1 MLGTHIPLIL
11 LQPQCQLYQRT
22 RSLAFT
28 LSEQL
33 SQIFW
38 VEKTYHKSNLATMT
52 DKHLLLQSYDI
63 QLVEGNTPI
72 DTTVYLKPVY
82 YNYTH
87 GYRMGLTMNKELVL
101 SIKVN
106 TIPIMNVHSSS
117 CLISQSSCSIAQ
129 MIMYERTNEQQEIH
143 SLLLETKSA
152 LNVAKHKL
160 KITQVQTL
168 H

>member
-1 MLGTHIPLIL
+1 M
-11 LQPQCQLYQRT
+11 
-22 RSLAFT
+22 
-28 LSEQL
+28 
-33 SQIFW
+33 
-38 VEKTYHKSNLATMT
+38 
-52 DKHLLLQSYDI
+52 I

-101 SIKVN
+101 PIKVN
-106 TIPIMNVHSSS
+106 TKPIMNVHSSS

-143 SLLLETKSA
+143 SLKLLLETKSA

-160 KITQVQTL
+160 KNYTSSNITL
-168 H
+168 